1 MQLAFYF
8 DQTRC
13 VGCYACGVACKD
25 WNDVPAGPAKWRRII
40 HIEEG
45 DFPRPFVA
53 HLSET
58 CNHCQNPLCATVC
71 PANAITKREQDGVVL
86 VDREKCREAARCG
99 IISGYEAPLA
109 LTMGE
114 REAPCQ
120 VTCPAHLRIPAYI
133 RLIAKGKFGEAL
145 DLIRRN
151 MPLPSV
157 CGRICNHPCELQ
169 CARNKL
175 DEPLAIASLRRFAA
189 DSCQG
194 DLPQP
199 VPLTKGHRVAIVGS
213 GPAGL
218 AAAYD
223 LARMG
228 YGVTIFEALPVA
240 GGMLAV
246 GIPEYRL
253 PKDVLRRD
261 VKYLESL
268 GIEIRTNAPVGPQLT
283 LDQLGRQGYD
293 AFFLGTGS
301 HRGTMLKIPGLDGGM
316 VLSGVSFLKQV
327 NAGQPVAIG
336 RKVLV
341 LGGGNVAFDCART
354 ALRLGAKEVHVAC
367 PEAREEMP
375 AFPEE
380 IEQAEQEGVVI
391 HPSRT
396 FTRGLCQDGCA
407 TGVECLT
414 LRSMRFDERG
424 ALQFDAIVGSEHVL
438 ECDTLIMAVGQ
449 APDLDYLKASG
460 GLKVTRRGTI
470 AVDPETM
477 ETSRPGVFAGGDAVV
492 RIGTAI
498 EAIAAGQKAAVYID
512 RYLRG
517 EVLKGGT
524 PSVTVKASD
533 IKVEIPPDTKKAPRA
548 AMPLLPA
555 AERAKSFAEVASG
568 FTEDLARAEAER
580 CLNCAGS
587 LCRDV
592 CPYGSPQFGDEDN
605 AKMQKCNFCIDRWA
619 EKKLPICVAACPLR
633 ALDAGPVETLEAK
646 YGGAQETAGFAHSA
660 VTSPPTVFKPKR
672 R

>member
-25 WNDVPAGPAKWRRII
+25 WNDVPAGPAKWRRIT

-58 CNHCQNPLCATVC
+58 CNHCENPLCATVC
-71 PANAITKREQDGVVL
+71 PAGAIAKRDEDGVVL
-86 VDREKCREAARCG
+86 VDRSKCREEARCG
-99 IISGYEAPLA
+99 IITGYEPPLA

-133 RLIAKGKFGEAL
+133 RLIAKGQFSEAL
-145 DLIRRN
+145 DLIRRS

-157 CGRICNHPCELQ
+157 CGRICSHPCELQ
-169 CARNKL
+169 CTRNKL
-175 DEPLAIASLRRFAA
+175 DEPLAIASLRRFVA
-189 DSCQG
+189 DWPGG
-194 DLPQP
+194 DMPQRAP
-199 VPLTKGHRVAIVGS
+199 ITKDHKVAIVGS

-223 LARMG
+223 LVRMG

-253 PKDVLRRD
+253 PKEVLRKD
-261 VKYLESL
+261 IGYLEAL
-268 GIEIRTNAPVGPQLT
+268 GVQVKTGTPIGPELT
-283 LDQLGRQGYD
+283 LDQLGRQGYE
-293 AFFLGTGS
+293 AFFLATGS
-301 HRGTMLKIPGLDGGM
+301 HRGTVLNIPGLDPGNG
-316 VLSGVSFLKQV
+316 VSGVSFLRQV
-327 NAGQPVAIG
+327 NMGQKVPVG

-367 PEAREEMP
+367 PESREEMP

-380 IEQAEQEGVVI
+380 IEQAEQEGVTI

-396 FTRGLCQDGCA
+396 FTRVIADCGCTA
-407 TGVECLT
+407 GVECLS
-414 LRSMRFDERG
+414 LRSMRFDEQG
-424 ALQFDAIVGSEHVL
+424 GLHFDAVAGSEHVL
-438 ECDTLIMAVGQ
+438 DCDMLILAVGQ
-449 APDLDYLKASG
+449 APDLDYVRTSG
-460 GLKVTRRGTI
+460 GLKLTRRGTI

-492 RIGTAI
+492 RMGTAI
-498 EAIAAGQKAAVYID
+498 EAIAAGQRAAVYID

-517 EVLKGGT
+517 EVLKGGA
-524 PSVTVKASD
+524 PPVSVKASD
-533 IKVEIPPDTKKAPRA
+533 IKVEIPGDVKKAPRA
-548 AMPLLPA
+548 RMPLLPA
-555 AERAKSFAEVASG
+555 ADRVKGFAEVASG
-568 FTEDLARAEAER
+568 FTEEMARAEAER

-592 CPYGSPQFGDEDN
+592 CPYGSPQFGDEEN

-619 EKKLPICVAACPLR
+619 ENKLPICVAACPLR
-633 ALDAGPVETLEAK
+633 ALDAGPVEALEAK
-646 YGGAQETAGFAHSA
+646 YGRVQETAGFIHSP